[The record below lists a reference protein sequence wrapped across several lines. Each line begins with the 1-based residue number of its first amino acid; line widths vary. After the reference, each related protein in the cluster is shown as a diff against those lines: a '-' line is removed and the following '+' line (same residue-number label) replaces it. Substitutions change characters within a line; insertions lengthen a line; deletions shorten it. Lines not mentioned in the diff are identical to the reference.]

1 MDLGDRFFVGIA
13 VFNLGE
19 RKGFNERGL
28 PAVTGTLFI
37 AALATVCLIL
47 GNLLSSDSEVHF

>member
-1 MDLGDRFFVGIA
+1 MDFWHMLFLGIT

-19 RKGFNERGL
+19 RKGFNERDL
-28 PAVTGTLFI
+28 PAVAGTLFI